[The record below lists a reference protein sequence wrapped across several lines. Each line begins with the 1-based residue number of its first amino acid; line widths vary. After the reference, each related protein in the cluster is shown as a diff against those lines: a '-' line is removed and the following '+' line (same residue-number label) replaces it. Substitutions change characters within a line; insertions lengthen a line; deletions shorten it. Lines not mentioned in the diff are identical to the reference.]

1 MVLGQH
7 TVTSPGHLATGCEVG
22 VAWGAVV
29 EGLVGADGVVDLAE
43 ASVTVHTVATYP
55 RVCPRAAEPPSRLRF
70 AGTPECAALCLVVLT
85 GSSRPCRCQW
95 VPRESVHSITATRD
109 SVK

>member
-1 MVLGQH
+1 MPVPVGRPNGSHSVRVVLGQH

-43 ASVTVHTVATYP
+43 EASVTVHTVANYP
-55 RVCPRAAEPPSRLRF
+55 RVCPRDAEPAS
-70 AGTPECAALCLVVLT
+70 VLSHT
-85 GSSRPCRCQW
+85 RVRGV
-95 VPRESVHSITATRD
+95 VPRRSNRFVAAVSLPVGAP
-109 SVK
+109 